1 MPHVLLLLVLPL
13 RPDSGSESESDSDS
27 FKLCPLNELRKFWA
41 AQSACQQVFRQ
52 IYSIQLLQE
61 GCHGSSN
68 GLAYWALYQSST
80 STTIVVNLLVVVV
93 HDYYCTNTTNSL
105 DTFQHDLFR
114 PSLHLFK
121 FFRIVWLKRFLFKFC
136 CHKPIFWVWPR
147 DFGQSSL
154 QNLWWRVTIRK
165 ISSIH
170 EHL

>member
-1 MPHVLLLLVLPL
+1 MGGSQGLASKWCL
-13 RPDSGSESESDSDS
+13 DSSTKC
-27 FKLCPLNELRKFWA
+27 KLHHF
-41 AQSACQQVFRQ
+41 QVHAPCTITPSTTTMTRW
-52 IYSIQLLQE
+52 YS
-61 GCHGSSN
+61 ST

-93 HDYYCTNTTNSL
+93 RDYYCTNTTNSS
-105 DTFQHDLFR
+105 DTFQRDLFR

-121 FFRIVWLKRFLFKFC
+121 FFRIVWLKRLPFKFC

-154 QNLWWRVTIRK
+154 QNLWWCVTIRK

-170 EHL
+170 EHLWRMTEELVVLVQ